1 MATQASLSSQDNLA
15 CLVFEN
21 IVFDVKYKR
30 LSFLKK
36 VVLSIDGMTCS
47 ACSNGL
53 EKYLNKQNGIKSATV
68 NLVMANAL
76 IEYDEN
82 ILNLEKIEKFVE
94 EAGFKSLGI
103 YNENSEKK
111 QNKNEKVKFIVFS
124 VLAVALMYISMGH
137 MIGLPNFSF
146 LDMHMHPLIYAGT
159 LLALTVAFVVYGFDI
174 IKSGCKNL
182 IHKAPN
188 MDTLVAMGV
197 ITSILYSIYGMYMI
211 AKGHHEYVENLYFE
225 SAAIVIFFIKLGRYI
240 DGISKDKTKEAIQKL
255 VQITPKEAVIKV
267 NGEEKKVTIDE
278 IKKGDIVVSKP
289 GEKIAVD
296 GEIITGK
303 AHLDESFITGESK
316 PASKTEGSKVIAG
329 SINYDGYIEYEAEK
343 IGKEST
349 ISEIVRLVIEATNT
363 KAPIAKVADT
373 VSGYFV
379 PAVILIAI
387 ITFIAYLILGNTVAT
402 AINAFVTIL
411 VVACPCSLG
420 LATPLAI
427 VVSEGVCANNGILV
441 KKSEVLENAE
451 KTTTVVFDKTGTLT
465 YGKLKIAQIVNY
477 SKMQEKELMQI
488 VGSLEKKSAH
498 PIGKA
503 FEDYLNENKIETLDV
518 KDFKDVSGYGIIGKI
533 AENDVILGNYK
544 ILEKYDITNSHK
556 QDEEELAKEGN
567 SIIYVVLNNEISAII
582 GVNDI
587 VRENSKEVISKLN
600 KNKIET
606 VMLTGDNTQTAEKI
620 AKEIGIT
627 TVISNVTPRE
637 KTEVVKK
644 LKVEGKYVMMCG
656 DGINDSPALASSNIG
671 VSVNSGTDI
680 AMDSSDV
687 ILTRNDLNSILNLI
701 NISKKTIRNIKQNL
715 FWAFFYNSLMIPIAM
730 GLFSKWGIT
739 INPMIASFAMVI
751 SSLTVTLNALRLK
764 RLTK

>member
-1 MATQASLSSQDNLA
+1 M
-15 CLVFEN
+15 
-21 IVFDVKYKR
+21 
-30 LSFLKK
+30 KK

-53 EKYLNKQNGIKSATV
+53 KKYLNKQDGIKDATV

-76 IEYDEN
+76 IEYDES
-82 ILNLEKIEKFVE
+82 ILDLGKIEKFVE

-111 QNKNEKVKFIVFS
+111 QNKNEKVKFIIFS
-124 VLAVALMYISMGH
+124 VLAIVLMYISMGH
-137 MIGLPNFSF
+137 MVGLPNVSF
-146 LDMHMHPLIYAGT
+146 LDMHMRPLIYAGT
-159 LLALTVAFVVYGFDI
+159 LLALTIAFVVYGFDI

-197 ITSILYSIYGMYMI
+197 ITSILYSLYEMYMI

-267 NGEEKKVTIDE
+267 NGKEKKVTIDE

-296 GEIITGK
+296 GKIITGK

-379 PAVILIAI
+379 PAVIIIAI
-387 ITFIAYLILGNTVAT
+387 ITFVAYLILGSTVTT

-441 KKSEVLENAE
+441 KKSEILENAE

-465 YGKLKIAQIVNY
+465 YGKLKIAQVINY
-477 SKMQEKELMQI
+477 SKMKEKELMQI
-488 VGSLEKKSAH
+488 VGSLEKKSTH

-503 FEDYLNENKIETLDV
+503 FEDYLNENKIETLEV
-518 KDFKDVSGYGIIGKI
+518 KDFKDVSGYGIVGNVTQNNTKSGKDDI
-533 AENDVILGNYK
+533 ENTVILGNSR
-544 ILEKYDITNSHK
+544 ILEKYDITNNHK
-556 QDEEELAKEGN
+556 QDEEKFAIEGN

-587 VRENSKEVISKLN
+587 VRENSKEVIEKLN

-637 KTEVVKK
+637 KAEVVKK
-644 LKVEGKYVMMCG
+644 LKAEGKYVMMCG

-680 AMDSSDV
+680 AMDSADV

-739 INPMIASFAMVI
+739 INPMIASLAMVI

-764 RLTK
+764 RIKI

>member
-1 MATQASLSSQDNLA
+1 M
-15 CLVFEN
+15 
-21 IVFDVKYKR
+21 
-30 LSFLKK
+30 KK

-82 ILNLEKIEKFVE
+82 ILNLETLEKFVE

-111 QNKNEKVKFIVFS
+111 QNKNEKVKFIIFS

-137 MIGLPNFSF
+137 MIGLSNFSF

-159 LLALTVAFVVYGFDI
+159 LLALTIAFVVYGFDI

-296 GEIITGK
+296 GKIINGK

-387 ITFIAYLILGNTVAT
+387 ITFIAYLILGNTVSI
-402 AINAFVTIL
+402 AINVFVTIL

-441 KKSEVLENAE
+441 KKSEILENAE

-465 YGKLKIAQIVNY
+465 YGKLKIAQIINY

-488 VGSLEKKSAH
+488 VGSLEKKSTH

-503 FEDYLNENKIETLDV
+503 FEDYLNKNKIETLDV

-533 AENDVILGNYK
+533 AENEVILGNYK
-544 ILEKYDITNSHK
+544 ILDKYDVKNSHK
-556 QDEEELAKEGN
+556 QDEEKLAKEGN

-600 KNKIET
+600 KNKIDT
-606 VMLTGDNTQTAEKI
+606 VMLTGDNIQTAEKI

-644 LKVEGKYVMMCG
+644 LKAEGKYVMMCG

-715 FWAFFYNSLMIPIAM
+715 FWSFFYNSLMIPIAM

-764 RLTK
+764 KIKI